1 MEKPRITFFDT
12 TLRDGEQAPGCSM
25 GVYDKLRM
33 ARQLDELGVDVLE
46 AGFPI
51 ASEDDYRAV
60 RLIGAEVSRP
70 VIAGLARASEP
81 DIRRAWAALETAR
94 RPRIH
99 VFLASSDLHLQC
111 KLKITRD
118 QALEQVDRAVA
129 FAKSLCRDVEFSPE
143 DATRSDLDF
152 LCRVVQTAVDA
163 GATTI
168 NIPDT
173 VGYAVPDE
181 FAGIIRTVRER
192 VLGIDRVTI
201 SVHCHNDLGLAVAN
215 TIAAINAGAR
225 QVECTI
231 NGIGERAGNAALEE
245 IVMAGRTRPQVFA
258 FQCRVNPREI
268 VRTSRLLSHET
279 GVFPQPNKAIV
290 GRNAF
295 AHEAGIHQ
303 HGVLQNGL
311 TYEIIA
317 PETVGAG
324 GSSIVLGKHSGRH
337 ALERRYRQLGYEPDA
352 NALEQL
358 YQAFTALAD
367 KKRQILD
374 EDLLTLLHDGFHRAP
389 EVYNLTSLR
398 VTCGTETASADVRL
412 AGPGFRERNA
422 SATGNGPI
430 AAAFAA
436 IAEAVGRSIE
446 VLDLSV
452 QSVTPGRDSLGRV
465 VLQVRIDGK
474 SLSGHGASTDIVEAG
489 ARALVHALNKADHA
503 DGLETAALSSSY
515 FWGV

>member
-33 ARQLDELGVDVLE
+33 ARQLDDLGVDVME

-51 ASEDDYRAV
+51 ASEDDFRAV
-60 RLIGAEVSRP
+60 RLIATELSRP
-70 VIAGLARASEP
+70 IIAGLARASEP
-81 DIRRAWAALETAR
+81 DIRRAWAALETAQ

-111 KLKITRD
+111 KLKITRE
-118 QALEQVDRAVA
+118 QALEQVDRSVA
-129 FAKSLCRDVEFSPE
+129 FAKSLCADVEFSPE

-192 VLGIDRVTI
+192 VLGIENVTI

-225 QVECTI
+225 QVECTV
-231 NGIGERAGNAALEE
+231 NGIGERAGNASLEE
-245 IVMAGRTRPQVFA
+245 IAMVLSVRQAQLPYEIGINTQRIYHTS
-258 FQCRVNPREI
+258 CLLSEI
-268 VRTSRLLSHET
+268 V
-279 GVFPQPNKAIV
+279 GFAPQPNKAIV

-303 HGVLQNGL
+303 HGVIANPLC
-311 TYEIIA
+311 YEIMT
-317 PETVGAG
+317 PESVGVPG
-324 GSSIVLGKHSGRH
+324 NNLVLGKHSGRH
-337 ALERRYRQLGYEPDA
+337 ALSKRLAELGCPASGSELDSVYTR
-352 NALEQL
+352 
-358 YQAFTALAD
+358 FMKLAES
-367 KKRQILD
+367 KKKIYDQ
-374 EDLLTLLHDGFHRAP
+374 DLL
-389 EVYNLTSLR
+389 SLVPVATR
-398 VTCGTETASADVRL
+398 QRASAH
-412 AGPGFRERNA
+412 
-422 SATGNGPI
+422 
-430 AAAFAA
+430 
-436 IAEAVGRSIE
+436 AVS
-446 VLDLSV
+446 
-452 QSVTPGRDSLGRV
+452 
-465 VLQVRIDGK
+465 
-474 SLSGHGASTDIVEAG
+474 
-489 ARALVHALNKADHA
+489 
-503 DGLETAALSSSY
+503 
-515 FWGV
+515 